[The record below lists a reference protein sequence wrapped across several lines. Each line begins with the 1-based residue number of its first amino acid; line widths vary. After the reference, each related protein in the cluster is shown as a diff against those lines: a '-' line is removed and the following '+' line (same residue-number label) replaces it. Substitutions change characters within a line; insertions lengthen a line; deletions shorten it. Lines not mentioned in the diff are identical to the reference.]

1 MSARPLKRIE
11 REEVEQISNKKN
23 KKCVITKRE
32 HEFLTLFTYEIDNFD
47 TWVLFSKT
55 IPESLQIDL
64 KSQMFDDIW
73 NVHPKEQDIIKMYGK
88 DVKAPRFNQ
97 MYGHSYRF
105 SGLNHEALPFSSFP
119 HDFLSKLLEWCD
131 EFLKNRGIAF
141 DYDWEWG
148 ILVNWY
154 DLNENH
160 YIGPHSDKE
169 KDLIPNSPIFGFS
182 YGDAR
187 NFELTPIDKEKKDDK
202 LSIELTHNSVVIMGG
217 TCQKTH
223 KHAVPKR
230 KKKEGECGKRINFT
244 VRMFK
249 K

>member
-1 MSARPLKRIE
+1 MSARPLKRID
-11 REEVEQISNKKN
+11 RKEVEEISNKKN
-23 KKCVITKRE
+23 KKCITTKRE
-32 HEFLTLFTYEIDNFD
+32 HEFLTLFTYELYNFD

-55 IPESLQIDL
+55 IPESLQIEL
-64 KSQMFDDIW
+64 KSQIFDDIW
-73 NVHPKEQDIIKMYGK
+73 NAHPKEQDIIK
-88 DVKAPRFNQ
+88 

-105 SGLNHEALPFSSFP
+105 SGLNHEALPFASFP

-131 EFLKNRGIAF
+131 EFLKNRDITF
-141 DYDWEWG
+141 DFDWEWG

-154 DLNENH
+154 DLDENH

-169 KDLIPNSPIFGFS
+169 KDLVPNSPIFGFS
-182 YGDAR
+182 YGDSR
-187 NFELTPIDKEKKDDK
+187 DFELIPIDKEKKDEK
-202 LSIELTHNSVVIMGG
+202 LTIELTHNSVVIMGG

-230 KKKEGECGKRINFT
+230 KKKEGDCGKRINFT